1 MAISW
6 IQPSFA
12 GGEIGPSLYGR
23 IDMAKYQ
30 VALRKCDN
38 FIVRQYGGVENRPGT
53 RFVGAAKYPNRKCR
67 LIPFQFSTV
76 QTYALEFGHQYM
88 RVIKDG
94 ALVLNSSNVIYEIA
108 TPYTEAD
115 LFRIKFTQSADV
127 LTLVHPA
134 YPPKELRRYAHDN
147 WQLVD
152 VVTKNGPFEDINI
165 DESVTVYA
173 SASTGTITLTASAS
187 ILARSRQANC
197 SIWNSL
203 QWILCRYGKPVRVR
217 RLAIFA
223 VQTVTTIAPLQQ
235 AKQVLCALRIQK
247 AHHGMAGADPVM
259 MILALSGNICTVV
272 LALPVSLLQMELLQ
286 LPR

>member
-187 ILARSRQANC
+187 IFGAEQV
-197 SIWNSL
+197 
-203 QWILCRYGKPVRVR
+203 G
-217 RLAIFA
+217 A

-235 AKQVLCALRIQK
+235 AKQALCALRIQK
-247 AHHGMAGADPVM
+247 AHHGMAGAAPVM
-259 MILALSGNICTVV
+259 MILALSGSICTVV
-272 LALPVSLLQMELLQ
+272 LALPVSLL
-286 LPR
+286 

>member
-94 ALVLNSSNVIYEIA
+94 ALVLNSSNVIYEIS

-187 ILARSRQANC
+187 IFGAEQV
-197 SIWNSL
+197 
-203 QWILCRYGKPVRVR
+203 GK
-217 RLAIFA
+217 LFY
-223 VQTVTTIAPLQQ
+223 LEQ
-235 AKQVLCALRIQK
+235 AK
-247 AHHGMAGADPVM
+247 
-259 MILALSGNICTVV
+259 NF
-272 LALPVSLLQMELLQ
+272 SLLTKSAKHI
-286 LPR
+286 

>member
-1 MAISW
+1 
-6 IQPSFA
+6 
-12 GGEIGPSLYGR
+12 
-23 IDMAKYQ
+23 
-30 VALRKCDN
+30 
-38 FIVRQYGGVENRPGT
+38 
-53 RFVGAAKYPNRKCR
+53 
-67 LIPFQFSTV
+67 
-76 QTYALEFGHQYM
+76 M

-94 ALVLNSSNVIYEIA
+94 ALVLNSSNVIYEIS

-187 ILARSRQANC
+187 IFGAEQVGKLFYLEQPAVDSVPVWETSKST
-197 SIWNSL
+197 SIGDIRRADSNYY
-203 QWILCRYGKPVRVR
+203 RAVTVGKT
-217 RLAIFA
+217 A
-223 VQTVTTIAPLQQ
+223 
-235 AKQVLCALRIQK
+235 LCALRIQK

>member
-1 MAISW
+1 
-6 IQPSFA
+6 
-12 GGEIGPSLYGR
+12 
-23 IDMAKYQ
+23 
-30 VALRKCDN
+30 
-38 FIVRQYGGVENRPGT
+38 
-53 RFVGAAKYPNRKCR
+53 
-67 LIPFQFSTV
+67 
-76 QTYALEFGHQYM
+76 M

-94 ALVLNSSNVIYEIA
+94 ALVLNSSNVIYEIS

-187 ILARSRQANC
+187 ILGAEQVGKLFYLEQPAVDSVPVWETSKST
-197 SIWNSL
+197 SI
-203 QWILCRYGKPVRVR
+203 GD
-217 RLAIFA
+217 
-223 VQTVTTIAPLQQ
+223 
-235 AKQVLCALRIQK
+235 LRIQK

-259 MILALSGNICTVV
+259 MIPALSGSICTVV